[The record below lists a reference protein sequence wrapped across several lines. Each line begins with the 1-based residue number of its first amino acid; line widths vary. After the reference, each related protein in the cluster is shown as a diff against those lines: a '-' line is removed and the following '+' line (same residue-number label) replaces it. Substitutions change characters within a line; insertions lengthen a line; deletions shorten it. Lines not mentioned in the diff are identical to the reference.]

1 MLRAYVNRDRND
13 WADWLQLLEF
23 AYNNNVHA
31 SIGTSP
37 FSILYGFEPKTPL
50 EFLLPKKEGMH
61 LYGMSSESSRF
72 LEELSMHR
80 ESARLAIAKAQ
91 ESQSKFYNKG
101 RKAVP
106 EFGVGSKVL
115 ISPHSLEWIESK
127 GEGVKLVQQWIG
139 PFEVLQRLNPRTY
152 RVRLDDKYP
161 GFPVFNLDHLKPYV
175 ESQEHLGIRSKMPET
190 RDRIAAEEYEVE
202 KIIAKKYDKRRKTH
216 LWLVR
221 WKSYGPQHDTWRT
234 TKDLRN
240 APEMMRAFSKSVRN
254 RG

>member
-1 MLRAYVNRDRND
+1 
-13 WADWLQLLEF
+13 
-23 AYNNNVHA
+23 
-31 SIGTSP
+31 
-37 FSILYGFEPKTPL
+37 
-50 EFLLPKKEGMH
+50 
-61 LYGMSSESSRF
+61 
-72 LEELSMHR
+72 MHR
-80 ESARLAIAKAQ
+80 EGARLAIAKAQ

-101 RKAVP
+101 RKDVP
-106 EFGVGSKVL
+106 EFGIGSKVL

-127 GEGVKLVQQWIG
+127 GEGAKLVQRWIG

-175 ESQEHLGIRSKMPET
+175 DSPERLGIRSKMPET
-190 RDRIAAEEYEVE
+190 RDRVATEEYEVE

-221 WKSYGPQHDTWRT
+221 WKSYGPQHDTWQT

-240 APEMMRAFSKSVRN
+240 APEMMRAFSKSVGDRE
-254 RG
+254 